1 MRKSVQRPRRE
12 SRTESEPFHY
22 SSSTLKHFFENLE
35 HRNGGCLL
43 DVGPIFRDNIDFLSH
58 RVRRL
63 YACDVLRILIENQK
77 ANLPAD
83 KYWRHLD
90 YPPETFD
97 GILLWN
103 LVDRL
108 DTPEVKGLV
117 ERCYGMMKSGGVVM
131 LFTLGNRVS
140 PSGQEA
146 FVIREEFQLFAR
158 GQQYPHLPVRQRQ
171 NRDFLRLL
179 NPFTPAKSLIYRNG
193 IREFLFQRG

>member
-1 MRKSVQRPRRE
+1 MRKSVQRPRQE
-12 SRTESEPFHY
+12 SRTESELFHY
-22 SSSTLKHFFENLE
+22 SSSTLKHFLENLE
-35 HRNGGCLL
+35 HRSGGCLL
-43 DVGPIFRDNIDFLSH
+43 DVGPIYNENINFLSR

-63 YACDVLRILIENQK
+63 YVCDLLRILIEYQK

-83 KYWRHLD
+83 KYWHHLD

-108 DTPEVKGLV
+108 DTPEIESLV

-146 FVIREEFQLFAR
+146 FVIREGCQLVAYGR
-158 GQQYPHLPVRQRQ
+158 QYPHLLARQRQ

-179 NPFTPAKSLIYRNG
+179 NPFTPAKSLI
-193 IREFLFQRG
+193 